1 MYSLTEVANGI
12 RRVRRAKRM
21 TQAQLAA
28 AAGVCA
34 QTIALLETESHSP
47 RPATL
52 DRISAALGVTT
63 AELLGQEA

>member
-1 MYSLTEVANGI
+1 
-12 RRVRRAKRM
+12 M